1 MGQILG
7 LGVTHSPPLLS
18 ASGDAAYF
26 HPHVE
31 ADRLYFDVM
40 VAGDYEF

>member
-18 ASGDAAYF
+18 ASGDTASRIKHMMHDPLLPECYCS
-26 HPHVE
+26 PTT
-31 ADRLYFDVM
+31 
-40 VAGDYEF
+40 